1 MIFPSTWHE
10 VLGFFKENK
19 TDKLKILPH
28 QIQHPKDAGM
38 SVALDVPVGQRT
50 TYRMMLAANLDL
62 VVRDF
67 VTYYEA
73 FLELRPTTSGIEKAL
88 TDTPGTSVAGMVAA
102 GALLGLLFGR
112 SKNAALT
119 GAAVGGLAGLAGVSV
134 ANAKT
139 APQTSKVAFDLLK
152 TLQAIPIPVDE
163 PKPKDDEDPPPPPP
177 PPGKQAPRKKEP
189 QVVKDEGRPRE
200 PRPRKKE
207 PEVVKIEVLPR
218 EPRPRK
224 KEPGSAKMKALPRR
238 SQARKQEAEQVKVE
252 VLPHEPR
259 PRKKT
264 SKPASDDE

>member
-38 SVALDVPVGQRT
+38 SVALDVPVGQRS
-50 TYRMMLAANLDL
+50 TYRMMIAANLDL

-67 VTYYEA
+67 ITYYEA
-73 FLELRPTTSGIEKAL
+73 FLELRPTASGIEKAL
-88 TDTPGTSVAGMVAA
+88 TETPGTSVAGMVAA
-102 GALLGLLFGR
+102 GAVLGLLFGR

-119 GAAVGGLAGLAGVSV
+119 GAAIGGLAGLTGVSV
-134 ANAKT
+134 ANAK
-139 APQTSKVAFDLLK
+139 ASPQTSKVAVDLLK
-152 TLQAIPIPVDE
+152 TLQSIPIPIDD
-163 PKPKDDEDPPPPPP
+163 PKPKDDQEPPPSPPT
-177 PPGKQAPRKKEP
+177 GKRSASKKEP

-218 EPRPRK
+218 EPRARK
-224 KEPGSAKMKALPRR
+224 KEPGPIKLKALPQA
-238 SQARKQEAEQVKVE
+238 SQARKQEEE
-252 VLPHEPR
+252 T
-259 PRKKT
+259 PRKKAAKAT
-264 SKPASDDE
+264 KRA